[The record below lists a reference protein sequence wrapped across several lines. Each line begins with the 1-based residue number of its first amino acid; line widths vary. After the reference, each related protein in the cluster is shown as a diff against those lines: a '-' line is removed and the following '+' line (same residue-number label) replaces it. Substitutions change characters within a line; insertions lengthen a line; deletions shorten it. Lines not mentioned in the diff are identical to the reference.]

1 MPDLIESQND
11 EDRLLVLEV
20 LSDCQ
25 GSAIE
30 VAVNANISL
39 AATER
44 ALRTLKSKGLVMSF
58 DDGGHLI
65 WSRC

>member
-1 MPDLIESQND
+1 MPDLIESQHD
-11 EDRLLVLEV
+11 EDRLVILEA

-30 VAVNANISL
+30 LAVQANISL
-39 AATER
+39 SATER
-44 ALRTLKSKGLVMSF
+44 ALRTLKAKGLVISF
-58 DDGGHLI
+58 NDGGREI

>member
-1 MPDLIESQND
+1 MPDLIESQHD

-20 LSDCQ
+20 LSDAQ

-30 VAVNANISL
+30 VAVGANISL

-44 ALRTLKSKGLVMSF
+44 ALRTLKARGSVISF
-58 DDGGHLI
+58 DDGGREI

>member
-1 MPDLIESQND
+1 MVDLIESQHE
-11 EDRLLVLEV
+11 EDRLIILEA

-30 VAVNANISL
+30 LALQANISL

-44 ALRTLKSKGLVMSF
+44 ALRTLRAKGLVMSF
-58 DDGGHLI
+58 DDGGREI

>member
-1 MPDLIESQND
+1 MPDLIQSQHD
-11 EDRLLVLEV
+11 EDRLLILEA
-20 LSDCQ
+20 LADCQ

-30 VAVNANISL
+30 LAVNANISL

-44 ALRTLKSKGLVMSF
+44 ALRVLRSKGLVMSF
-58 DDGGHLI
+58 DDGGREI

>member
-1 MPDLIESQND
+1 MPDLIQSQHD
-11 EDRLLVLEV
+11 EDRLLVLEI
-20 LSDCQ
+20 LSDAQ

-44 ALRTLKSKGLVMSF
+44 ALRTLRAKGLVMSF
-58 DDGGHLI
+58 DDGGREI